1 MMTSAAENL
10 CKTSTR
16 LPWIPPSPEF
26 HVLAFPHCLFGAVF
40 QSYMKCLLGYSPH
53 ELMLSH
59 FRCAPV
65 FAILWTVAHQAPL
78 SMGFSRQEYWSGL
91 PWPPPGDLPNLGMGN
106 VSSVSPALQGV
117 LYLLSL
123 LYGLLPSLPSP
134 TGQGYTAIVF
144 VYLVSAPFNLLC
156 LETFLTRCR

>member
-1 MMTSAAENL
+1 MTSAAENL

-40 QSYMKCLLGYSPH
+40 QSYMRCLLGYSPH

-91 PWPPPGDLPNLGMGN
+91 PWPPPGDLPNLGMGP
-106 VSSVSPALQGV
+106 VSPELQADCFPLSPHFAPNNSTALT
-117 LYLLSL
+117 LCIFLINIFKKF
-123 LYGLLPSLPSP
+123 PC
-134 TGQGYTAIVF
+134 IWNVF
-144 VYLVSAPFNLLC
+144 LINFSSFNYIN
-156 LETFLTRCR
+156 